1 MQIFKASLLT
11 CAFTLAIGTVPL
23 HAADTAAQAA
33 ARAALKGKMREL
45 APPTAAAETPAVVT
59 PPAPAPAPAPAPV
72 AETPAAT
79 APAAFV
85 LPEGA
90 SPDLIK
96 QAREANRAARAEL
109 ERQKNAATADK
120 HKKAAPAPVEHRAV
134 KAPKTPGKKA
144 APAMVDTAPAQSLP
158 EKNSNPDL
166 IEQARQATRAH
177 MAELQSHK
185 KTAIPAGQEAPV
197 IQPAIAPAAEHT
209 TATDAVTPQVKAA
222 DLRAAKAREA
232 AEKKAEQAKMAKA
245 KAQAEADKKTRAAAD
260 AKARVAATNATK
272 PAEPAKPAKPA
283 KKAKPEPAK
292 VDAAV
297 TLAPMEG
304 PASSLPAT
312 KDQALRALLDQY
324 KAEKISAEEYQQQ
337 RSKILAEP

>member
-11 CAFTLAIGTVPL
+11 CAFTLALGTVPL

-33 ARAALKGKMREL
+33 ARAALKEKMREL
-45 APPTAAAETPAVVT
+45 APPTAAAEAPAVVT
-59 PPAPAPAPAPAPV
+59 PPAPATV
-72 AETPAAT
+72 AETPAAA

-90 SPDLIK
+90 SPDLIE

-134 KAPKTPGKKA
+134 KAPSAPEKKA
-144 APAMVDTAPAQSLP
+144 APAMADTAPAQSPP

-166 IEQARQATRAH
+166 VEQARQATRAR

-185 KTAIPAGQEAPV
+185 KTAIPAGREAPI
-197 IQPAIAPAAEHT
+197 IQPANSPAAENI
-209 TATDAVTPQVKAA
+209 TATEAVTTQVKAA
-222 DLRAAKAREA
+222 APTTAELRAAKAREA

-245 KAQAEADKKTRAAAD
+245 KAQAEADKKARAAAD

-292 VDAAV
+292 VDATV

-324 KAEKISAEEYQQQ
+324 KAEKISAEEYHQQ